1 MIDPRAGTRWIAYAA
16 VAAAALLLVL
26 GIGLAIYEDRFA
38 GRQHRQEITEQAD
51 ILAASVTAAVE
62 FADRRALSAYLN
74 ALTVNPEIFAAAVYD
89 SRGRMLAELLRPGAR
104 KPPVKAADFSPA
116 ALPDDGRIRLD
127 EPVMQKSV
135 QIGSVYLSAT
145 GESFQIRAA
154 RFVVIALLGAMGAL
168 VMIVLAAG
176 QFALGK
182 ANAELTRRAGDLA
195 TINRQLQREMDE
207 RRQAEQ
213 ALLQT
218 QKLDAIGQLSG
229 GIAHDLNNFFSV
241 IKGNLQLLRRRL
253 QQGRLEVGGYIDS
266 AEEGLDKATGLTRRI
281 LAFARRQPL
290 LTEVVDPANLIAG
303 MLDLIRRSV
312 GDRVAVRTALE
323 SHSLTR
329 CDPGQM
335 EAILLNLA
343 INARDAMP
351 QGGTLLISTR
361 DLAMT
366 ADTDV
371 SLPAGGYVELSVHD
385 DGAGMSD
392 EVRRHAL
399 EPFFTTKPPGQGTG
413 LGLSTAFSYIRQSG
427 GRLSV
432 ESSPGKGTR
441 IVILLPRE
449 AASAP
454 VANAKV
460 E

>member
-1 MIDPRAGTRWIAYAA
+1 MNDILSNTRWIPFSA
-16 VAAAALLLVL
+16 VAAAVLLLLL
-26 GIGLAIYEDRFA
+26 GVGLATYEDDFA
-38 GRQHRQEITEQAD
+38 ARQHRQEIKEQAD
-51 ILAASVTAAVE
+51 ILAASEMAAVA
-62 FADRRALSAYLN
+62 FGDRRAAGDYLN
-74 ALTVNPEIFAAAVYD
+74 ALSVNPEIVAAAVYD
-89 SRGRMLAELLRPGAR
+89 KKGRMLAELMRSGAR
-104 KPPVKAADFSPA
+104 KPPASPLA
-116 ALPDDGRIRLD
+116 YNSSWITPSRIRLL
-127 EPVMQKSV
+127 EPVLQKSA

-145 GESFQIRAA
+145 NESRQIRLA

-182 ANAELTRRAGDLA
+182 ANVELRRRAGDLA
-195 TINRQLQREMDE
+195 EINARLQAEMDE

-213 ALLQT
+213 ALLQA

-253 QQGRLEVGGYIDS
+253 QQGRTEVGGYIDS

-281 LAFARRQPL
+281 LAFARRQPM
-290 LTEVVDPANLIAG
+290 LTELVDLNDLIKG
-303 MLDLIRRSV
+303 ILDLIRRSL
-312 GDRVAVRTALE
+312 GDTIVLEIKLE
-323 SHSLTR
+323 SHSFTR

-351 QGGTLLISTR
+351 QGGNFLIATR
-361 DLAMT
+361 DKALTAGAGESLAPG
-366 ADTDV
+366 D
-371 SLPAGGYVELSVHD
+371 YVELSVQD
-385 DGAGMSD
+385 NGTGMTE
-392 EVRRHAL
+392 EVRQHAL
-399 EPFFTTKPPGQGTG
+399 EPFFTTKPPDRGTG

-449 AASAP
+449 AAPAP
-454 VANAKV
+454 VEKEKV
-460 E
+460 